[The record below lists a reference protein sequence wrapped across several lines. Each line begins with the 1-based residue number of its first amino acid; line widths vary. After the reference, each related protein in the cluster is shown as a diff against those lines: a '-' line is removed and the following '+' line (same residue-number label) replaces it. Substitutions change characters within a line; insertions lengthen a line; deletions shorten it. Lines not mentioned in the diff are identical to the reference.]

1 MCAHRTLSVL
11 RSVYGEKFNCFG
23 GEAPRLNKLKGL
35 KRFVCWIHLD
45 LTSAAQGRRSVI
57 TEVSARSGEDKL
69 LVLARSL
76 SLSLSRLINQ
86 ERYTREKKKKRG
98 GTITEPDKIV
108 HATCWR

>member
-76 SLSLSRLINQ
+76 SLSL
-86 ERYTREKKKKRG
+86 Y
-98 GTITEPDKIV
+98 P
-108 HATCWR
+108 A